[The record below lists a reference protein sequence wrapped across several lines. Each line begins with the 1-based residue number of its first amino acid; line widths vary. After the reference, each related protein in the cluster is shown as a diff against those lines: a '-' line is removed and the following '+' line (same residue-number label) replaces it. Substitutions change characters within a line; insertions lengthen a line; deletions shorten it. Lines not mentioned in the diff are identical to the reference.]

1 MYVMT
6 MSIEWKIKYNSHERT
21 VNEKNDSDRY
31 LPVHMI
37 LIIENYQM
45 TGTKKTG
52 LALIMSGSVMSYLQR
67 DENEET
73 TIGLSVNS
81 LGLFNKQ

>member
-1 MYVMT
+1 MT
-6 MSIEWKIKYNSHERT
+6 MSIEWKIRYDSHDRT

-31 LPVHMI
+31 LPVNMI
-37 LIIENYQM
+37 LLIENYQM
-45 TGTKKTG
+45 TGRKKTG

>member
-1 MYVMT
+1 
-6 MSIEWKIKYNSHERT
+6 
-21 VNEKNDSDRY
+21 
-31 LPVHMI
+31 MI
-37 LIIENYQM
+37 LLIENYQM